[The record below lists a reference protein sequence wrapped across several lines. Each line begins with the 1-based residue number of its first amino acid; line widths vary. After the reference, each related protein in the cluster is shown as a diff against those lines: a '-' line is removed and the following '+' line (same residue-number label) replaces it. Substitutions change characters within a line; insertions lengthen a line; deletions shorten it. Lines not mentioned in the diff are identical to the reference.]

1 MDDSVR
7 PPPVIS
13 MRRLIIILVF
23 STVAAAVSAA
33 RKPVM
38 CLQCGGDK
46 YEGSVKLSRDVCCK
60 ATPIMCLQGQV
71 CLRALVYS
79 PYGNFFLS
87 GCHPEE
93 DHLSGCDFH
102 SLPHNSS
109 VHRCVCKDAEC
120 QNEFPGDC
128 PIKGITDTT
137 KAIFTTTI
145 TPSSTPPSLIARN
158 RTRSNSARNRHHH
171 NHSMT
176 SSSVLSLSITLS
188 TWVVA
193 VTVLWSL
200 FSHSSHPSLLVSLM
214 PFLFLS
220 SSFCHHNRNDDK

>member
-1 MDDSVR
+1 MT
-7 PPPVIS
+7 
-13 MRRLIIILVF
+13 RLIIIVLLLLF
-23 STVAAAVSAA
+23 VSSASGNT

-46 YEGSVKLSRDVCCK
+46 YEGSVRLSRDVCCK

-137 KAIFTTTI
+137 KPIFITSTTTSI
-145 TPSSTPPSLIARN
+145 PPSSTPPSLIARN
-158 RTRSNSARNRHHH
+158 RTRAGSARNRHHH
-171 NHSMT
+171 NHST
-176 SSSVLSLSITLS
+176 SLSVRSGSLLISIIFTI
-188 TWVVA
+188 WVFG
-193 VTVLWSL
+193 VTVL
-200 FSHSSHPSLLVSLM
+200 
-214 PFLFLS
+214 
-220 SSFCHHNRNDDK
+220 

>member
-1 MDDSVR
+1 MDDSIR
-7 PPPVIS
+7 RPVIS
-13 MRRLIIILVF
+13 MRWLIIIVVVMEL
-23 STVAAAVSAA
+23 SASKVAASAT

-46 YEGSVKLSRDVCCK
+46 YEGSVRLSRDVCCK

-109 VHRCVCKDAEC
+109 VHRCVCKDSEC

-137 KAIFTTTI
+137 KPIIITTI
-145 TPSSTPPSLIARN
+145 APSSTPPSLIARN

-171 NHSMT
+171 NHS
-176 SSSVLSLSITLS
+176 
-188 TWVVA
+188 
-193 VTVLWSL
+193 
-200 FSHSSHPSLLVSLM
+200 
-214 PFLFLS
+214 LS
-220 SSFCHHNRNDDK
+220 SSSISFSWLSFLLSWVFVATVL

>member
-1 MDDSVR
+1 MDSRR
-7 PPPVIS
+7 PSPV
-13 MRRLIIILVF
+13 MRWRLIIILLVLAAH
-23 STVAAAVSAA
+23 VATTTNP

-46 YEGSVKLSRDVCCK
+46 YEGSVRLSRDMCCK
-60 ATPIMCLQGQV
+60 ATPIMCQQGQV

-137 KAIFTTTI
+137 KALITTSTSPTI
-145 TPSSTPPSLIARN
+145 TPSSTPPSLISRN
-158 RTRSNSARNRHHH
+158 RTRGANSPRNRHHH

-176 SSSVLSLSITLS
+176 SSTVSSILSIAL
-188 TWVVA
+188 WVSIFL
-193 VTVLWSL
+193 VTVL
-200 FSHSSHPSLLVSLM
+200 
-214 PFLFLS
+214 
-220 SSFCHHNRNDDK
+220 

>member
-1 MDDSVR
+1 MDDSR
-7 PPPVIS
+7 RQPVIFFS
-13 MRRLIIILVF
+13 MRRLIVF
-23 STVAAAVSAA
+23 MLLTVVAVSA

-38 CLQCGGDK
+38 CLQCGGES
-46 YEGSVKLSRDVCCK
+46 YEGSVRLSRDMCCK
-60 ATPIMCLQGQV
+60 ATPIMCQAQQV

-120 QNEFPGDC
+120 QNDFPGDC

-137 KAIFTTTI
+137 KAFITTTLAP
-145 TPSSTPPSLIARN
+145 TSTPPSLIARN
-158 RTRSNSARNRHHH
+158 RTRGQARNRHHH

-176 SSSVLSLSITLS
+176 SSSISQSLLLSL
-188 TWVVA
+188 WVFA
-193 VTVLWSL
+193 V
-200 FSHSSHPSLLVSLM
+200 
-214 PFLFLS
+214 
-220 SSFCHHNRNDDK
+220 SFFI

>member
-1 MDDSVR
+1 MDDSIRR
-7 PPPVIS
+7 PVTS
-13 MRRLIIILVF
+13 MRRLIIILGVMLAA
-23 STVAAAVSAA
+23 STVAVSAV

-46 YEGSVKLSRDVCCK
+46 YEGSVRLSRDVCCK

-120 QNEFPGDC
+120 QNEFPGDR

-137 KAIFTTTI
+137 KPIVITTTSA
-145 TPSSTPPSLIARN
+145 PSSTPPSLIARN

-193 VTVLWSL
+193 VTIL
-200 FSHSSHPSLLVSLM
+200 
-214 PFLFLS
+214 
-220 SSFCHHNRNDDK
+220 

>member
-1 MDDSVR
+1 MDDSTIRRR
-7 PPPVIS
+7 PPVNFS
-13 MRRLIIILVF
+13 MSLRLIIIIVIMLSASQVP
-23 STVAAAVSAA
+23 VSAT

-38 CLQCGGDK
+38 CLQCGGEK
-46 YEGSVKLSRDVCCK
+46 YEGSVRLSRDECCK

-109 VHRCVCKDAEC
+109 VHRCVCKDGEC
-120 QNEFPGDC
+120 QNDFPGDC
-128 PIKGITDTT
+128 PINGITDIT
-137 KAIFTTTI
+137 KPTI
-145 TPSSTPPSLIARN
+145 TSTTSPPSSTPPSLISRN
-158 RTRSNSARNRHHH
+158 RTRSNNSSPRNRHHH

-176 SSSVLSLSITLS
+176 SSHVFTLSTFIS

-193 VTVLWSL
+193 ITVL
-200 FSHSSHPSLLVSLM
+200 
-214 PFLFLS
+214 
-220 SSFCHHNRNDDK
+220 

>member
-1 MDDSVR
+1 MDVGSSILR
-7 PPPVIS
+7 PPPVMIPS
-13 MRRLIIILVF
+13 RLIIILLLIV
-23 STVAAAVSAA
+23 TVTGVT

-38 CLQCGGDK
+38 CLQCGGEK
-46 YEGSVKLSRDVCCK
+46 YEGSVRLSRDVCCK

-120 QNEFPGDC
+120 QNDFPGDC

-137 KAIFTTTI
+137 KPVPTTTLAP
-145 TPSSTPPSLIARN
+145 TSTPPSLIARN
-158 RTRSNSARNRHHH
+158 RTRINSPRNRHHH
-171 NHSMT
+171 NHSVTST
-176 SSSVLSLSITLS
+176 SSSMFSSSLLFSS
-188 TWVVA
+188 WVFV
-193 VTVLWSL
+193 VTVL
-200 FSHSSHPSLLVSLM
+200 
-214 PFLFLS
+214 
-220 SSFCHHNRNDDK
+220 

>member
-1 MDDSVR
+1 MDVFSSSGSSFR
-7 PPPVIS
+7 YRIPV
-13 MRRLIIILVF
+13 MQHRLIIFILL
-23 STVAAAVSAA
+23 TVAAVSTTSETSV

-38 CLQCGGDK
+38 CLQCGGEK
-46 YEGSVKLSRDVCCK
+46 YEGSVRLSRDVCCK

-87 GCHPEE
+87 GCHPGE

-120 QNEFPGDC
+120 QNDFPGDC

-137 KAIFTTTI
+137 KPLPTTTLPP
-145 TPSSTPPSLIARN
+145 TSTPPSLIARN
-158 RTRSNSARNRHHH
+158 RTRANSPRNRHHH
-171 NHSMT
+171 NHST
-176 SSSVLSLSITLS
+176 SSAHSSSMFSSSLLISS
-188 TWVVA
+188 WVFV
-193 VTVLWSL
+193 VTVL
-200 FSHSSHPSLLVSLM
+200 
-214 PFLFLS
+214 
-220 SSFCHHNRNDDK
+220 